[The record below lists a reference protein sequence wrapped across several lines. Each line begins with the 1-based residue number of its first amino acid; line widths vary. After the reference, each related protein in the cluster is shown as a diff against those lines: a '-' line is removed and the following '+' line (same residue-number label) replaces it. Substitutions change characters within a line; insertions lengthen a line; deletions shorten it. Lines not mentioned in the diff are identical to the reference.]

1 MKLKIS
7 ESKKKILSIDELDKE
22 LIEEFKKK
30 YEQVL
35 QEFNQEKFKEEIF
48 AFFVDFFKKEI
59 MKIINEN
66 TKEFKIE
73 DLKPFIEKNLCVK
86 DN

>member
-1 MKLKIS
+1 
-7 ESKKKILSIDELDKE
+7 
-22 LIEEFKKK
+22 
-30 YEQVL
+30 
-35 QEFNQEKFKEEIF
+35 
-48 AFFVDFFKKEI
+48 